1 MMYYIIAMRHFVMLP
16 LPVGSDLACL
26 RSTSM
31 SNARFNLSQFNSALF
46 ALTAGR
52 DERPQSLAK
61 FVAESLRDSTL
72 DWLIEGS
79 DALTQVLAKFE
90 NSGKSAVAV
99 KFRKIIR
106 GCGASLMP
114 YGEIVGGKGIT
125 LTKNQ
130 FPGGNGAAGQKDHA
144 NRIAVCEALYDRVLA
159 YASFVFQP
167 SVPEGIADPLASFG
181 SFSEKSISI
190 KLASA
195 SVDQLKEAVKRT
207 VTLSSMIAYA
217 LESRIA
223 DAAAADAAAAE
234 APAPAEAPAAEAPA
248 KRRVISVKRK
258 LAA

>member
-1 MMYYIIAMRHFVMLP
+1 
-16 LPVGSDLACL
+16 
-26 RSTSM
+26 M
-31 SNARFNLSQFNSALF
+31 SNRFNLAQFNSALF
-46 ALTAGR
+46 TLTASR
-52 DERPQSLAK
+52 DERPQALAK
-61 FVAESLRDSTL
+61 FIAESLRDSAL

-79 DALTQVLAKFE
+79 DCLTQVLAKFE
-90 NSGKSAVAV
+90 NSGKSSVAV

-106 GCGASLMP
+106 NSGASLAP
-114 YGEIVGGKGIT
+114 YGEIEGLT
-125 LTKNQ
+125 LVKNK

-234 APAPAEAPAAEAPA
+234 ATAPAPVEATAPAPVEATAPA
-248 KRRVISVKRK
+248 PVEVAKTRK
-258 LAA
+258 TITRPRKVAA